1 MDRQNMSLARLGR
14 LQSSCEQQA
23 LTSRCDLLAD
33 GRLVGFIFDPEHPE
47 RRFTVDV
54 LLDGLVVATTYAD
67 KFVPELFEQ
76 GVGNGTY
83 GFVVNLAPVVGAAAR
98 PCQARLSNL
107 GTPIGGPI
115 DPSEISPHLAGTRLA
130 AELRWLG

>member
-1 MDRQNMSLARLGR
+1 MDRQIMTLARLGR
-14 LQSSCEQQA
+14 LQTSCQQETLTA
-23 LTSRCDLLAD
+23 TSRCDLLAD

-67 KFVPELFEQ
+67 KFVAELFEQ

-83 GFVVNLAPVVGAAAR
+83 GFVVNLAPDLVAAAR
-98 PCQARLSNL
+98 SLQARLANL
-107 GTPIGGPI
+107 GTPIGQP
-115 DPSEISPHLAGTRLA
+115 
-130 AELRWLG
+130 